1 MTAWHER
8 CHRHFLMQWCLNLI
22 ELCAGQWSVMFGPAA
37 NDIFQWGTQI
47 FPGCFLMSVTS
58 VQKFLFVFLVEWN
71 KVFPTC
77 RPASCSPLETVLTV
91 SAAEDVAGTMYICV
105 ATPGHGEFIHSVCL
119 WPNQKISRIEVD
131 MEKLAEIYELFFL
144 AQNTQRIQVL
154 SLLCFYVKLSLIHF
168 IQVQFWKRKLIGIFW
183 WPTKYVLNFFG
194 KADTVFWDTLYRVH
208 TSHSK

>member
-8 CHRHFLMQWCLNLI
+8 CRRHFLMQWCLNLI

-105 ATPGHGEFIHSVCL
+105 ATPGHGEFIHSVCFNDQIKRSVEL
-119 WPNQKISRIEVD
+119 KLIWKKISWDIW
-131 MEKLAEIYELFFL
+131 INFFSPKYTE
-144 AQNTQRIQVL
+144 NTSFKFAL
-154 SLLCFYVKLSLIHF
+154 LLCEAQFNSLHSGSILEEKIDWYF
-168 IQVQFWKRKLIGIFW
+168 LVTYKICPQFFW
-183 WPTKYVLNFFG
+183 
-194 KADTVFWDTLYRVH
+194 
-208 TSHSK
+208 

>member
-1 MTAWHER
+1 MIVFKLAIWILNVYVYLYFIFIKIIHLTYDFEHWTWLPER
-8 CHRHFLMQWCLNLI
+8 HRRQFLMRWCLNLI
-22 ELCAGQWSVMFGPAA
+22 ELCAGQWSVMFGPAT

-105 ATPGHGEFIHSVCL
+105 ATPGHGEFIHTQCL
-119 WPNQKISRIEVD
+119 S
-131 MEKLAEIYELFFL
+131 
-144 AQNTQRIQVL
+144 
-154 SLLCFYVKLSLIHF
+154 
-168 IQVQFWKRKLIGIFW
+168 
-183 WPTKYVLNFFG
+183 
-194 KADTVFWDTLYRVH
+194 
-208 TSHSK
+208 